1 MGDIATQCHNITLG
15 TSHPSKTDPTT
26 PCVGPAC
33 RKTKARLG
41 GLLAE
46 GSLCEAG
53 AGASFC
59 GSSMHGK
66 KRLHLLYHGSRSRST
81 VPAVW
86 WSSSS
91 EADVARAGAEA
102 PPALFIVFS
111 VFERP
116 ARYFE
121 MLRSCGAASRIRY
134 EVIHVR

>member
-1 MGDIATQCHNITLG
+1 MQEMLLG
-15 TSHPSKTDPTT
+15 
-26 PCVGPAC
+26 
-33 RKTKARLG
+33 ARLG

-53 AGASFC
+53 ATEPVFVFC

-66 KRLHLLYHGSRSRST
+66 KRLQLLYHGSRSRST

-91 EADVARAGAEA
+91 EADVARAGAGAEG

-134 EVIHVR
+134 